1 MPDVEP
7 SNHKTG
13 QNPPIRRSDWG
24 RALLALAVTYLPT
37 SIVIILSWAHGN
49 FSTLGEE
56 LKYCLAF
63 FLAPFYLVYD
73 QMFLRGYYEFD
84 VLIGWLIGVFLL
96 AAAPLDGNSPSWQVL
111 FLASG
116 HFHRV
121 VFWCNLR
128 ILLYLWRF
136 FYIANGIVADLELI
150 NLKKSGI

>member
-96 AAAPLDGNSPSWQVL
+96 AAAPLMAILLRGKYYFWQVVIFTGL
-111 FLASG
+111 FFG
-116 HFHRV
+116 V
-121 VFWCNLR
+121 IYVFYC
-128 ILLYLWRF
+128 IYGVF
-136 FYIANGIVADLELI
+136 FT
-150 NLKKSGI
+150 